1 MTWVKPFRSV
11 NDVAR
16 RPAQQPFSRR
26 VTERGNLSSS
36 TEVARLSKLP
46 PIDEVAS
53 LDIEHDCAPANTTMQ
68 FETALQFPTIMDN
81 LLDKNAISVSV
92 ESMAPAKCDDDQE
105 RWGAR
110 GTVCDPPGGY
120 LPQQAQGAG
129 GMPHQHVSSAAEDL
143 HGCEWMNQTPHL
155 DEYSQHFRENS
166 ADPAKSAPVFFP
178 SDAPHDADYSGQY
191 LGPCWVTDL
200 NQPDAAA
207 LFPTVL
213 DEVNSNLLVDRAPC
227 SLDSEKKQHDML
239 LPVPME
245 NLLTLF
251 NPPAPEAHH
260 EDAEITSLEMFC
272 SYYEQHEGYDS
283 ARDAMNQRLDHRHER
298 HHSLSQF
305 HDDAAI
311 DVTNHE
317 NHDLGARHSLCDPHL
332 PLGVYLSS
340 AEFPK
345 ESGNDID
352 DRKPF
357 LRSSRSKSSPAAIE
371 PVHSHQQNSP
381 PASNSMPMPVRR
393 LNAREP
399 LAVTRGRHVEL
410 SSLSLFADIRM
421 MTTLNDC
428 YWKNGRKN
436 LQCFPACPEHN
447 DFYSMKMNNNK
458 HSSVGVCRGPIYCH
472 IFTRRADASSSP
484 LILFHALEHVSLAQD
499 AHSMKFAGGLGSAST
514 GGSDHELFVL
524 GRFERVPHRPM
535 DDIDKNLADD
545 LDAPPTF
552 SSVSE
557 FEKFRFSCF
566 QAVEMEERRVD
577 LPRPGAR
584 NATLESPTTRSTWFF
599 LPDVWKVHPML
610 KKKRK
615 ATRSAP
621 AQTFPFCFRVF
632 VYTRNPAASASGSR
646 RDSSDARFSCIAA
659 TASSFFELYSTRTVD
674 RVKRKFWTEAE
685 ASTATGAK
693 ARKRAR

>member
-1 MTWVKPFRSV
+1 
-11 NDVAR
+11 
-16 RPAQQPFSRR
+16 
-26 VTERGNLSSS
+26 
-36 TEVARLSKLP
+36 
-46 PIDEVAS
+46 
-53 LDIEHDCAPANTTMQ
+53 
-68 FETALQFPTIMDN
+68 
-81 LLDKNAISVSV
+81 
-92 ESMAPAKCDDDQE
+92 
-105 RWGAR
+105 
-110 GTVCDPPGGY
+110 
-120 LPQQAQGAG
+120 
-129 GMPHQHVSSAAEDL
+129 
-143 HGCEWMNQTPHL
+143 MNQTPL
-155 DEYSQHFRENS
+155 IDEYSQHFREHS
-166 ADPAKSAPVFFP
+166 ADPAKSAPAFFP
-178 SDAPHDADYSGQY
+178 NDAPHDADYSGQY
-191 LGPCWVTDL
+191 LGPCWLTDL
-200 NQPDAAA
+200 NQPDAVA
-207 LFPTVL
+207 LFPTML
-213 DEVNSNLLVDRAPC
+213 DEANSNLSAERAPC
-227 SLDSEKKQHDML
+227 PSDSEKKQHDML

-251 NPPAPEAHH
+251 YPPAPEAHH

-283 ARDAMNQRLDHRHER
+283 ARSAKIQHLDHPHER

-311 DVTNHE
+311 DGTNQGD
-317 NHDLGARHSLCDPHL
+317 HDLGPRHSLSDPHV
-332 PLGVYLSS
+332 PLHLSS

-345 ESGNDID
+345 EGENDIP

-357 LRSSRSKSSPAAIE
+357 LRSSRSKPSPAAIE
-371 PVHSHQQNSP
+371 PLHNHHQNSP
-381 PASNSMPMPVRR
+381 LALNPMSMPMSR
-393 LNAREP
+393 LNARELP
-399 LAVTRGRHVEL
+399 ATTRGRHAEL
-410 SSLSLFADIRM
+410 SSPSLVADIRM
-421 MTTLNDC
+421 MTALNDC

-472 IFTRRADASSSP
+472 VFTRRADASSSP
-484 LILFHALEHVSLAQD
+484 APSLLFHAPERASSVQA
-499 AHSMKFAGGLGSAST
+499 AHSMKFTGGMGSAST

-535 DDIDKNLADD
+535 DDMDKNLADD

-552 SSVSE
+552 SSASE

-566 QAVEMEERRVD
+566 QAVEMEERRVIM
-577 LPRPGAR
+577 PQPGAR
-584 NATLESPTTRSTWFF
+584 TATLEPPTTRSTWFF

-610 KKKRK
+610 KEKRK

-632 VYTRNPAASASGSR
+632 VYMRNAAAASASGSR
-646 RDSSDARFSCIAA
+646 RDSGDIRFSCIAA
-659 TASSFFELYSTRTVD
+659 SASSFFELYSTRTVD

-685 ASTATGAK
+685 ASSATAAS